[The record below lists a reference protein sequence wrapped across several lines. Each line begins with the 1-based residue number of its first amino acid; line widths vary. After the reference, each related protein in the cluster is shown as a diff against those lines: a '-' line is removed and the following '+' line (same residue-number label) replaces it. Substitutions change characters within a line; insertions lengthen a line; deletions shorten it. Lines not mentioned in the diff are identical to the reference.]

1 MVEGHPRFTRRL
13 PLHHFVVPLP
23 LQGRIDSCH
32 PRSEM
37 PYEPPPALAGLSLA
51 EIAEAVAARRLP
63 PVEQWDPRETADSHM
78 CIAPDGTWFHEGRP
92 ISRPAM
98 VRAFAS
104 LLVRDDGG
112 RHWLVTPECKQ
123 SIEVE
128 DAAFQAVEMRVEED
142 AIAFRLNTDEL
153 VVAGP
158 DHPLRAAGDP
168 EVPAIYLAVR
178 RGCEA
183 RLNRSTY
190 LQLIEHALAGGP
202 DLTVESRGATFALVP
217 A

>member
-1 MVEGHPRFTRRL
+1 
-13 PLHHFVVPLP
+13 
-23 LQGRIDSCH
+23 
-32 PRSEM
+32 M
-37 PYEPPPALAGLSLA
+37 PYDPPPDLATLSLA
-51 EIAEAVAARRLP
+51 EIAAAVEARKLP
-63 PVEQWDPRETADSHM
+63 PVEQWHPSETAESHM
-78 CIAPDGTWFHEGRP
+78 RIAANGTWFHEGGP
-92 ISRPAM
+92 ISRLAM

-104 LLVRDDGG
+104 LLMRDESGQ
-112 RHWLVTPECKQ
+112 HWLITPECKQ

-128 DAAFQAVEMRVEED
+128 DAAFVAVEMRAEGD
-142 AIAFRLNTDEL
+142 ALAFRLNTDEL

-190 LQLIEHALAGGP
+190 LQLVEHALTRGG
-202 DLTVESRGATFALVP
+202 LSVTSHGATFALEP